1 MIASSR
7 FAVATHILTLLALH
21 RDEPVTSETIAASV
35 NTNPVV
41 IRRVMAG
48 LREAG
53 IVTSQPGAGG
63 GWRLV
68 GCPDEVT
75 LRDVFRAVEPE
86 QVFALHPKSP
96 SASCL
101 VGQSICRAL
110 EGIFHEA
117 EVAMEERLARTT
129 VAEVLHSVM
138 PASEHGTTG
147 IISAANS

>member
-21 RDEPVTSETIAASV
+21 RDEPVTSEALAASV

-41 IRRVMAG
+41 IRRAMAG

-68 GCPDEVT
+68 DCPEAVT

-101 VGQSICRAL
+101 VGRSICGAL
-110 EGIFHEA
+110 QGVFHEA
-117 EVAMEERLARTT
+117 EAAMEERLARMTI
-129 VAEVLHSVM
+129 AEVLQSVV
-138 PASEHGTTG
+138 PA
-147 IISAANS
+147 AAAAG